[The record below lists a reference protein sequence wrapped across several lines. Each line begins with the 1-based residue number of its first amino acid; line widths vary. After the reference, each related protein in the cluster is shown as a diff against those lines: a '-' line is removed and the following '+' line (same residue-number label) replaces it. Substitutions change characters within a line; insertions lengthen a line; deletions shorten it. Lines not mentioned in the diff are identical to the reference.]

1 VSVTGSMR
9 TPVRTPNPGDGGWA
23 GEGVA
28 SAIVAGINGGGVTAR
43 RRAAVAVV
51 MNVVV
56 TTRTVVVIRTAIGII
71 SPVAITGANNADAGD
86 RVIAGTVA
94 GATVVTGRI
103 VRAGR
108 EQEGQASA

>member
-1 VSVTGSMR
+1 MSVTGSMR
-9 TPVRTPNPGDGGWA
+9 TPVRTPNPGDRGRA

-28 SAIVAGINGGGVTAR
+28 AAIVAGVNGGGVTAR

-56 TTRTVVVIRTAIGII
+56 TARTVVVIRTAIGII
-71 SPVAITGANNADAGD
+71 SPVAITGVNYADAGSG
-86 RVIAGTVA
+86 VVAGAVA
-94 GATVVTGRI
+94 GATVVIGGV

-108 EQEGQASA
+108 EKEGQASA

>member
-1 VSVTGSMR
+1 MSVTGSM
-9 TPVRTPNPGDGGWA
+9 RTPNPGDGGWA

-28 SAIVAGINGGGVTAR
+28 AAIVAGINGGGVTAR

-56 TTRTVVVIRTAIGII
+56 TARTVVVIRTAIGII

-86 RVIAGTVA
+86 GVVA
-94 GATVVTGRI
+94 GAVAGAVVRATVVTGRI

-108 EQEGQASA
+108 EQEGQANA